1 MSVPSVQ
8 SSEQLLALSSAADL
22 RSRFIALMDLLSA
35 LRRLLAASDT
45 ISTESNLIQS
55 ALSELATHMHLGAC
69 SVFLR
74 NGDVLTCVAGTGFAE
89 VLSCVLGRAQSIPE
103 SSPDSSQF
111 QIGEGIMGQACLTGT
126 PQSSLDCRKD
136 PRFKALDTTGVSQKI
151 GSLISIPLSEN
162 GVVFGVLNVSH
173 PKAQFFDGWH
183 QNALYLF
190 ADSLAQLLRNF
201 RLMQRMDSEVDVRTN
216 ALQQALVEAEKLRAR
231 FEQLAVV
238 DELTGL
244 HNRRH
249 FFSEAPRIVAGAQRD
264 DLPLTLVIAD
274 LDEFKKVNDTWGH
287 TYGDTV
293 LVRAGEVLET
303 ELRAGDLLARLGG
316 EEFAFI
322 LPNTDTEGARR
333 LAGRINNRFPIL
345 PARSESSPAKLT
357 ASFGIAALT
366 AQMAELPP
374 IDALGLLYARADE
387 AMYKCKMTGSSAAEV
402 YDDNME

>member
-1 MSVPSVQ
+1 M
-8 SSEQLLALSSAADL
+8 LALSSAADL

-35 LRRLLAASDT
+35 LRLLLAASDT
-45 ISTESNLIQS
+45 ISTEVDLIQS
-55 ALSELATHMHLGAC
+55 ALSELAAHMHFGAC

-74 NGDVLTCVAGTGFAE
+74 NEDVLTCVAGTGFAE
-89 VLSCVLGRAQSIPE
+89 VLSRVLGRAQSVPQ
-103 SSPDSSQF
+103 SSTKSSQF
-111 QIGEGIMGQACLTGT
+111 QVGEGIMGQACLTGN
-126 PQSSLDCRKD
+126 PQSALDCRKD
-136 PRFKALDTTGVSQKI
+136 PRFKALDDTGASQKI
-151 GSLISIPLSEN
+151 GSVISIPLSEN

-173 PKAQFFDGWH
+173 PRARFFDGWH

-201 RLMQRMDSEVDVRTN
+201 RLMQTMDTEVAVRTY
-216 ALQQALVEAEKLRAR
+216 ALQQALDEAEKLRDR

-238 DELTGL
+238 DDLTGL
-244 HNRRH
+244 HNRRY
-249 FFSEAPRIVAGAQRD
+249 FFREAPRIVAGAQRD
-264 DLPLTLVIAD
+264 SLPLMLVIAD

-322 LPNTDTEGARR
+322 LPNTDTDGARR
-333 LAGRINNRFPIL
+333 LAERINSRLPIL
-345 PARSESSPAKLT
+345 PGRPDSSPAKLT

-374 IDALGLLYARADE
+374 IDVLGLLYARADK
-387 AMYKCKMTGSSAAEV
+387 AMYKCKMTGNAAAEV
-402 YDDNME
+402 YDENLE